1 VDEVTPREN
10 PMSDCSN
17 FNAVMNANK
26 PSKEKNLHTSGLVNA
41 VCRHGIG
48 LKTGQLKY
56 GEKYGYG
63 LYMLLSV
70 CGLWGKE
77 KDERKVVG
85 WLYDI
90 SCQFE
95 KYLRNLLQRHDLI
108 AELKSAVAELLR
120 MPHGIG
126 ECHVLGHKIEC
137 QLFKSARVQL
147 GLGLTDGEQ
156 PERLHAVLVRYANQL
171 KYSSPEKFKFTLDY
185 VLAWHAHRKHDSL
198 GHSLASRRLAAE
210 ELYNYISVCM
220 FDLAL
225 GSIYMCNLIV
235 FLVFVL
241 CIYLNVGS
249 SSVARKPLAV
259 STNFPATSSEMKKPE
274 ESWRHGRLCGSQT
287 TERSIPTAN
296 FLSVPPSLSR
306 VSFCQRLQV

>member
-1 VDEVTPREN
+1 
-10 PMSDCSN
+10 M
-17 FNAVMNANK
+17 
-26 PSKEKNLHTSGLVNA
+26 
-41 VCRHGIG
+41 
-48 LKTGQLKY
+48 
-56 GEKYGYG
+56 
-63 LYMLLSV
+63 
-70 CGLWGKE
+70 
-77 KDERKVVG
+77 VG

-185 VLAWHAHRKHDSL
+185 GVYR
-198 GHSLASRRLAAE
+198 
-210 ELYNYISVCM
+210 
-220 FDLAL
+220 
-225 GSIYMCNLIV
+225 
-235 FLVFVL
+235 
-241 CIYLNVGS
+241 
-249 SSVARKPLAV
+249 
-259 STNFPATSSEMKKPE
+259 TNK
-274 ESWRHGRLCGSQT
+274 QT
-287 TERSIPTAN
+287 TLFFSSIAEQGMCVICIIRP
-296 FLSVPPSLSR
+296 FIHQS
-306 VSFCQRLQV
+306 QVRN